1 MKSIYV
7 IFALVIVA
15 GCSPSTSSATCDE
28 DESRCP
34 VAKFYC
40 AKTPCVDPCVLEWDC
55 ACPADDLTC
64 GPDDI
69 AKRSVCVAL
78 DTMPIDDGDPCTT
91 DSCEDGVIRHVNTC
105 Q

>member
-1 MKSIYV
+1 MKSIYA

-40 AKTPCVDPCVLEWDC
+40 ASTPCNEPCVASWTC
-55 ACPADDLTC
+55 ACP
-64 GPDDI
+64 PDNEGCSIKEMD
-69 AKRSVCVAL
+69 VCVP
-78 DTMPIDDGDPCTT
+78 TSIVQIDDGDPCTRDT
-91 DSCEDGVIRHVNTC
+91 CDELGVHHEYVC
-105 Q
+105 GD